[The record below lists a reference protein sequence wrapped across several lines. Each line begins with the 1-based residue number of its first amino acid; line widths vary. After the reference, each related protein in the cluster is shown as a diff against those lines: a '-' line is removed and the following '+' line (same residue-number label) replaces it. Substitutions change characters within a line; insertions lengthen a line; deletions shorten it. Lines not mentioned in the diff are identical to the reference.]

1 LLGLSFTSSLGC
13 AGAEEVAEEE
23 DDDDAEEVAEE
34 EDDDDAEEEEGPYG
48 EGESY
53 EVEPYEPQ

>member
-13 AGAEEVAEEE
+13 AG
-23 DDDDAEEVAEE
+23 AEEVAEE